1 MGNWIGHV
9 FHTRVLLAVTSEAI
23 MSIYHNSYASEV
35 NLGVLHVW
43 MFPYFPIAQWNF
55 VGQVFINNSAAA

>member
-35 NLGVLHVW
+35 NLGVLHV
-43 MFPYFPIAQWNF
+43 
-55 VGQVFINNSAAA
+55 